1 MHIREFGVEIW
12 MNANE
17 TRCELN
23 LAETCVASLTVRELL
38 DLAGKG
44 NSGLDDLL
52 PMRLTYGAIEGSD
65 RLRAAV
71 AALYATKAPA
81 DILVTHGAIGAN
93 ALVYQALVSPG
104 DVVVSVLPTYQ
115 QHYSIPE
122 SLGAEVRPLWLRAE
136 DGFLPDL
143 DRLRDLCRGG
153 AKLIA
158 LTNPNNPTG
167 ALIDRPM
174 LEEIV
179 AIAREAGAWL
189 LADEVYRGVDQAGD
203 GFTASIADL
212 YEKGISTGSMSK
224 AYALAGLR
232 LGWIAAPREVLDAAM
247 IHRDYNTIS
256 VSMIDDHLA
265 SIALEARDRVLARSR
280 DITRGNLAILSDWV
294 DAEPSISWTKPRSG
308 TTALLRYATP
318 VPSTEFCSR
327 LLDETGVLL
336 VPGAA
341 FDMDGHVRIGYANS
355 PDILREGLRRMSDFL
370 ARLRFEE
377 TGDRGTPER
386 GLDNLDRLAS
396 HHGTAK

>member
-23 LAETCVASLTVRELL
+23 LAETCVASLTVQELL
-38 DLAGKG
+38 DLTGKG
-44 NSGLDDLL
+44 NSILDDLL
-52 PMRLTYGAIEGSD
+52 PLKLTYGAIEGAE
-65 RLRAAV
+65 RLRRAI
-71 AALYATKAPA
+71 AALYETKSAA
-81 DILVTHGAIGAN
+81 DVLVTHGAIGAN
-93 ALVYQALVSPG
+93 ALVYQALVGPR
-104 DVVVSVLPTYQ
+104 DAVVSVLPTYQ

-136 DGFLPDL
+136 DAFLPDL
-143 DRLRDLCRGG
+143 DRLRDLARG
-153 AKLIA
+153 AKLVA

-179 AIAREAGAWL
+179 AIARAEGAWL
-189 LADEVYRGVDQAGD
+189 LADEVYRGVDQEGD
-203 GFTASIADL
+203 GFTASVADL

-232 LGWIAAPREVLDAAM
+232 LGWIAAPAEVLRAAM

-256 VSMIDDHLA
+256 VSMIDDHFAAL
-265 SIALEARDRVLARSR
+265 ALESRDRVLARSR
-280 DITRGNLAILSDWV
+280 EITRGNLAILSEWV
-294 DAEPSISWTKPRSG
+294 AAEPLISWIRPRSG
-308 TTALLRYATP
+308 TTAFLRYDVRMSSET
-318 VPSTEFCSR
+318 FCAR

-336 VPGAA
+336 VPGSA

-355 PDILREGLRRMSDFL
+355 PDVLSAGLSRMSSFL
-370 ARLRFEE
+370 K
-377 TGDRGTPER
+377 
-386 GLDNLDRLAS
+386 GL
-396 HHGTAK
+396 